1 MSKATQTSPADTPK
15 TPWSRLRHEAENLA
29 APLPPLL
36 VEAER
41 VASTVAPGVHGRRRA
56 GIGETFWQYRRFR
69 AEDSKAS
76 VDWRQSARSDHLYV
90 RENEWEAAQSVWLWR
105 DGTPSMNYRSA
116 AAPCTKRERATVL
129 TLALASLLVR
139 GGERVAL
146 LGSEDGPVTGRAALR
161 RVAARLTSPGETGDN
176 LPPDQP
182 LPGHARLVL
191 IGDMLAPAEDIAAR
205 MAGFGAAGV
214 RGHLVQILDPA
225 EEDLPFRG
233 RTLFEGIEEKI
244 NLLVG
249 RAENLRTEYKARLE
263 AHRAVLQ
270 DAARRLG
277 WSFHIH
283 RTDRPPQTVLLALY
297 LALSGEDGYAA
308 R

>member
-1 MSKATQTSPADTPK
+1 MQTAREGGR
-15 TPWSRLRHEAENLA
+15 WSALRHEAERVA

-69 AEDSKAS
+69 AEDSKGS

-105 DGTPSMNYRSA
+105 DGSASMDYRSPP
-116 AAPCTKRERATVL
+116 APCSKRDRATVL
-129 TLALASLLVR
+129 ALALASLLVR

-146 LGSEDGPVTGRAALR
+146 LGADRGPVTGRAAIR
-161 RVAARLTSPGETGDN
+161 RLATRLTGPEDSPDN
-176 LPPDQP
+176 LPPEQK

-191 IGDMLAPAEDIAAR
+191 IGDLLAPPEEMAAR
-205 MAGFGAAGV
+205 MSIYSSAGV
-214 RGHLVQILDPA
+214 RGHLVQVLDPA

-244 NLLVG
+244 NFLAG
-249 RAENLRTEYKARLE
+249 RAENLRADYRERLE
-263 AHRAVLQ
+263 AHRAALR
-270 DAARRLG
+270 DSARRLG
-277 WSFHIH
+277 WTFHIH
-283 RTDRPPQTVLLALY
+283 RTDRPPQTALLALY

>member
-1 MSKATQTSPADTPK
+1 MTKTAQTSQAAT
-15 TPWSRLRHEAENLA
+15 TAWSRLRHEAESLA

-69 AEDSKAS
+69 AEDSKSS

-90 RENEWEAAQSVWLWR
+90 RENEWEAAQSVWLWC
-105 DGTPSMNYRSA
+105 DATPSMDYRSA
-116 AAPCTKRERATVL
+116 PAPCTKRERAAVL

-146 LGSEDGPVTGRAALR
+146 LGTDDGPITGRAALR
-161 RVAARLTSPGETGDN
+161 RLAARLTSPQAGADN
-176 LPPDQP
+176 LPPDRP

-191 IGDMLAPAEDIAAR
+191 IGDLLAPAEEIAAR
-205 MAGFGAAGV
+205 MSAFGTSGV
-214 RGHLVQILDPA
+214 RGHLIQVLDPA

-233 RTLFEGIEEKI
+233 RTLFEGIEEKL
-244 NLLVG
+244 NFLVG
-249 RAENLRTEYKARLE
+249 RAENLRAEYQKRLE
-263 AHRAVLQ
+263 AHRAELR